1 MRLAQPSPAA
11 SRRPLPLGEAASAA
25 SGEGW
30 ARTARLLVIAAFA
43 TLLTAG
49 CASLLAADPTPVPG
63 AAATLTRSINTPI
76 PTPVRT
82 PSIVPGAS
90 ASPSRVAVAASA
102 STATSASVQ
111 AMSDTSVADLQR
123 RIEQAVAS
131 PDLPGMDALLLD
143 HVALST
149 PQGGNVMDEG
159 TAAQWLREH
168 AGQGIKVTQVDRST
182 QEVMLQVQTDGWPTK
197 DPIQQGQ
204 VLFSLRRY
212 DANGRQDETG
222 AGDWKIDVISVD

>member
-1 MRLAQPSPAA
+1 MG
-11 SRRPLPLGEAASAA
+11 RRPLQMPRAVRHVPV
-25 SGEGW
+25 W
-30 ARTARLLVIAAFA
+30 AVAAFA
-43 TLLTAG
+43 TLLSVG

-82 PSIVPGAS
+82 PSTVPGAS
-90 ASPSRVAVAASA
+90 ASPSRVAVALSPSAASA
-102 STATSASVQ
+102 ATAASVQ

-168 AGQGIKVTQVDRST
+168 AGQGIKVTQVDRGT
-182 QEVMLQVQTDGWPTK
+182 QEVMLQVQTEGWPTK